1 MSYDLQRKTPLSMF
15 SVGTMAG
22 LRGVLFRYAIED
34 LLSQELQVGVNS
46 PASLIFSWRLPLWL
60 F

>member
-34 LLSQELQVGVNS
+34 LHLSDKKSNQM
-46 PASLIFSWRLPLWL
+46 ASAEAMLKLMKE
-60 F
+60 